1 MKLKTT
7 PLTNGPAC
15 IQGLIT
21 SAERSRRSDFY
32 NMSMEMD
39 LHQYRLHS
47 RQRVALQFTVCE
59 RAKCSGPDRVCGLTE
74 SINQFR
80 LHETTTCQQITL
92 SLHRP
97 KWENMGVYV
106 NVTICLF
113 LKKGSTKY
121 QD

>member
-21 SAERSRRSDFY
+21 SAERSRRGDFR

-59 RAKCSGPDRVCGLTE
+59 RAKCSGARPSVQADR
-74 SINQFR
+74 INQSIQA
-80 LHETTTCQQITL
+80 T
-92 SLHRP
+92 
-97 KWENMGVYV
+97 
-106 NVTICLF
+106 
-113 LKKGSTKY
+113 
-121 QD
+121 

>member
-21 SAERSRRSDFY
+21 AADFH

-39 LHQYRLHS
+39 LQQYGLHS

-59 RAKCSGPDRVCGLTE
+59 RAKVSWGPTE
-74 SINQFR
+74 
-80 LHETTTCQQITL
+80 CA
-92 SLHRP
+92 
-97 KWENMGVYV
+97 G
-106 NVTICLF
+106 
-113 LKKGSTKY
+113 
-121 QD
+121 